1 MAVVIPNVLSDHPSL
16 VGIIRMPKC
25 TFKENSAKIP
35 ILSYTGSN
43 WVSYTQPLPLAEWIK
58 SGSDESVSYS
68 VSKSKTTDFY
78 PYTYYLLTDG
88 ECDPLLLQPQ
98 FLPSSFTIK
107 GKYAC
112 SNQPIERYYPSN
124 YKGSTDGTIYNI
136 TNVNQMMLPTATN
149 EGIEYMTSN
158 SNAMSASKYKQN
170 MAMTLGG
177 VSTLGTAT
185 LAAASG
191 VGIPMIAGILS
202 SGYIGTVAAV
212 NSIKEQNARQQDTL
226 LTPTTISNW
235 GTPSTR
241 NIFGT
246 NSVRLVKYT
255 VRDEVKNKIENFV
268 SRFGNKYNNYATIN
282 HLTYKG
288 YVKFNSPD
296 IDTGIDNIY
305 IQQIKQI
312 LERGIYIE

>member
-1 MAVVIPNVLSDHPSL
+1 MVVIPNVLSDHPSL
-16 VGIIRMPKC
+16 IGIMRMPKC
-25 TFKENSAKIP
+25 TYKENTAKIP
-35 ILSYTGSN
+35 ILSYTGSK

-68 VSKSKTTDFY
+68 VSKAKTTDFY
-78 PYTYYLLTDG
+78 PYTFYMLTDG
-88 ECDPLLLQPQ
+88 ECEPLIMHPQ
-98 FLPSSFTIK
+98 YLPSSFTIK

-112 SNQPIERYYPSN
+112 SNQPIERYYPSS
-124 YKGSTDGTIYNI
+124 YKGSTDGSVYNI
-136 TNVNQMMLPTATN
+136 TNTNQMMLPTATN

-158 SNAMSASKYKQN
+158 SNTMSAMKNKQN
-170 MAMTLGG
+170 MAMLLGG
-177 VSTLGTAT
+177 VSTLGTAG

-226 LTPTTISNW
+226 LSPTTVSNW

-241 NIFGT
+241 DMFGT
-246 NSVRLVKYT
+246 NCVRLLKYT
-255 VRDEVKNKIENFV
+255 VRDEVKNKIESFV
-268 SRFGNKYNNYATIN
+268 ERYGNKYNNYATIN
-282 HLTYKG
+282 HKTYKG
-288 YVKFNSPD
+288 YVKMIAPD
-296 IDTGIDNIY
+296 IDSGIDNMY